1 MGAQTISDAV
11 ARALL
16 RLKTTKVNYH
26 PAFPFLSAL
35 FASPRVPSLTFNYN
49 TDTFEPLIHV
59 PRTPPCARTK
69 MKVHAQN
76 LFKKAASSALVI
88 PPALQPN
95 QINDAGIA
103 PTTCARFRKAH
114 KTLGPPAAFLS
125 HPSPAVLSSPPSRP
139 VTKTITQKSSVWNPS
154 QNGCAVAFQDLV
166 QLSRFA
172 TRFLLSGT
180 LRSSGRT
187 EFVTRH
193 HTRASRHGSVPS

>member
-26 PAFPFLSAL
+26 PALPFLSAL

-114 KTLGPPAAFLS
+114 RTLGPPAAFLS

-139 VTKTITQKSSVWNPS
+139 VTKTITHRGPLYGIPPKMIVPSPSRTSSNSAASP
-154 QNGCAVAFQDLV
+154 
-166 QLSRFA
+166 
-172 TRFLLSGT
+172 
-180 LRSSGRT
+180 
-187 EFVTRH
+187 
-193 HTRASRHGSVPS
+193 RASFYLAHFEALGAPNL